1 MANIFAITTAND
13 TLKLDPN
20 GHTVAVF
27 TVSNRT
33 TRPLRGLAKLR
44 PLDNTKQGW
53 LKLAGES
60 ERDFVAGGTQQFN
73 ISFEPA
79 PNTPPGKYRFRLD
92 VVSTVHPD
100 EDFSE
105 GPTVVAEVPGPKPPP
120 PSKVW
125 MIPVALMMVGTIVV
139 ILTRPKKVSVPSVEG
154 QKIQQ
159 AREMLTKVQLK
170 FTEKEVPAD
179 DPSQPGRVR
188 SAVPKPGEKVA
199 VDSTIAL
206 QVYGPEATKVVP
218 K

>member
-20 GHTVAVF
+20 GHTKAVF

-33 TRPLRGLAKLR
+33 TRTLRGLAKLR
-44 PLDNTKQGW
+44 PLDNTKQEW
-53 LKLAGES
+53 LKLAGEN
-60 ERDFVAGGTQQFN
+60 ERDFVPGGTLQFT
-73 ISFEPA
+73 ISFEPT
-79 PNTPPGKYRFRLD
+79 PNTPGKYRFRLD
-92 VVSTVHPD
+92 VVSTVNPD
-100 EDFSE
+100 EDFTE
-105 GPTVVAEVPGPKPPP
+105 GPTVVVDVPAPKPPP

-125 MIPVALMMVGTIVV
+125 IIPVALMMFGTIVV
-139 ILTRPKKVSVPSVEG
+139 RLTRPKKVSVPSVEG

-199 VDSTIAL
+199 ADSTIAL
-206 QVYGPEATKVVP
+206 EVYGPEATKVVP

>member
-13 TLKLDPN
+13 TLKLGPN
-20 GHTVAVF
+20 GHTEAVF

-44 PLDNTKQGW
+44 PLGNTKQEW

-60 ERDFVAGGTQQFN
+60 ERHFVAGGTQQFT

-92 VVSTVHPD
+92 VVSTVNPD
-100 EDFSE
+100 EDFTE
-105 GPTVVAEVPGPKPPP
+105 GPTVVAEVPAPKPPP
-120 PSKVW
+120 SKAW

-188 SAVPKPGEKVA
+188 SAVPKPGDKVA
-199 VDSTIAL
+199 ADSTIAL
-206 QVYGPEATKVVP
+206 EVYGPEATKVVP